1 MKKGAKI
8 LVGDCA
14 GVKEGEDVLIVTDSE
29 RLAIAQA
36 LCSEAQNQGARA
48 TMAVCPPRSID
59 NEEPPR
65 AVAEAMRASDVV
77 FLPITH
83 ALAHTRATR
92 EAIGAGA
99 RILSMTAFT
108 PGQMEKG
115 GLMADFRARK
125 PLCDALAARLS
136 EAREVRVT
144 NPAGTELVLSVEG
157 RAGNS
162 HACVLDG
169 PGFTAVPNIEANIS
183 PLEGTA
189 SGVLVVDGSIPY
201 YGVGVIEE
209 PVTFQV
215 EDGFV
220 REISG
225 GRQADFLDKLLA
237 EQNDEW
243 VYNVAQFAMG
253 LNPEC
258 KDFTGEMLNDEGGER
273 HDPHRHRHLGQLRG
287 RRAGQ
292 DPLRRHHQSAIGLV
306 RRRAHHPKRRNT
318 AGRGMMRKNMEVRLE
333 MENCFSQRRV
343 E

>member
-14 GVKEGEDVLIVTDSE
+14 GVKSGEDVLIVTDAE
-29 RLAIAQA
+29 RLPIAQA
-36 LCSEAQNQGARA
+36 LCAEALERGARA
-48 TMAVCPPRSID
+48 TIAISPARSID
-59 NEEPPR
+59 NEEPPP

-77 FLPITH
+77 FLPVTH

-99 RILSMTAFT
+99 RVLSMTAFT
-108 PGQMEKG
+108 PGQMERG

-136 EAREVRVT
+136 AAREVRVT
-144 NPAGTELVLSVEG
+144 NPAGTDLVLSVQG

-169 PGFTAVPNIEANIS
+169 AGFTAVPNIEANTS
-183 PLEGTA
+183 PLDGTTN
-189 SGVLVVDGSIPY
+189 GTLVVDGSIPY
-201 YGVGVIEE
+201 YGVGVVEE
-209 PVTFQV
+209 PVILRIT
-215 EDGFV
+215 DGFV

-225 GRQADFLDKLLA
+225 GRQAEFLRTLLA
-237 EQNDEW
+237 AQDDEW

-258 KDFTGEMLNDEGGER
+258 KDFTGEMLNDEGVNGTIHIGIGTSANLGGDVQAKTHFDAIIRAPSVWFDGEAIIR
-273 HDPHRHRHLGQLRG
+273 DGEILLD
-287 RRAGQ
+287 AGN
-292 DPLRRHHQSAIGLV
+292 DG
-306 RRRAHHPKRRNT
+306 
-318 AGRGMMRKNMEVRLE
+318 
-333 MENCFSQRRV
+333 
-343 E
+343 

>member
-1 MKKGAKI
+1 MRKGAKI

-14 GVKEGEDVLIVTDSE
+14 GVKEGEDVLIVTDAE
-29 RLAIAQA
+29 RLPIAQA
-36 LCSEAQNQGARA
+36 LSAEAGERGARA
-48 TMAVCPPRSID
+48 TMAVCPPRGID

-77 FLPITH
+77 FLPVTH

-99 RILSMTAFT
+99 RVLSMTAFT
-108 PGQMEKG
+108 PGQMEAG
-115 GLMADFRARK
+115 GLLADFRARK

-136 EAREVRVT
+136 EAGEVRVT
-144 NPAGTELVLSVEG
+144 NPAGTELTFSLEG

-169 PGFTAVPNIEANIS
+169 PGFTAVPNIEANTS
-183 PLEGTA
+183 PLDGTT
-189 SGVLVVDGSIPY
+189 SGALVVDGSIPY

-209 PVTFQV
+209 PVTFRI

-220 REISG
+220 REITG
-225 GRQADFLDKLLA
+225 GRQADFLKKLLA
-237 EQNDEW
+237 AQNDKW

-258 KDFTGEMLNDEGGER
+258 KDFTGEMLNDEGVNGTIHIGIGTSANLGGDVQAKTHFDAIIRAPSVWFDGE
-273 HDPHRHRHLGQLRG
+273 
-287 RRAGQ
+287 
-292 DPLRRHHQSAIGLV
+292 AIIRNGEILV
-306 RRRAHHPKRRNT
+306 NA
-318 AGRGMMRKNMEVRLE
+318 E
-333 MENCFSQRRV
+333 
-343 E
+343 

>member
-8 LVGDCA
+8 LVGGCA

-29 RLAIAQA
+29 RLPIAQA
-36 LCSEAQNQGARA
+36 LCAEAQNQGARA

-83 ALAHTRATR
+83 ALTHTRATR

-99 RILSMTAFT
+99 RVLSMTAFT
-108 PGQMEKG
+108 PRQMEYG

-258 KDFTGEMLNDEGGER
+258 KDFTGEMLNDEGVNGTIHIGIGTSANLGGDVQAKTHFDAIIRAPSVWFDGAPIIRNGEILP
-273 HDPHRHRHLGQLRG
+273 D
-287 RRAGQ
+287 A
-292 DPLRRHHQSAIGLV
+292 
-306 RRRAHHPKRRNT
+306 
-318 AGRGMMRKNMEVRLE
+318 E
-333 MENCFSQRRV
+333 
-343 E
+343 